1 MLPLQRLPVVPE
13 HEKQRVLEGAPGPGP
28 RLQLRHGPAEEGVH
42 LLQLG
47 CHDGVPHVE
56 GVAGMVDPQEMPHE
70 DVPVPLPPSRAPRE
84 LTAGVMLDARVHRVQ
99 VLHVQGG
106 EGVRVR
112 QQAWEEP
119 LPGVIP
125 HDVETVAV
133 RPQLRDEAVLGEGL
147 GREGLREVHEG
158 GQ

>member
-1 MLPLQRLPVVPE
+1 MRA
-13 HEKQRVLEGAPGPGP
+13 VLATEVIGESPGPGP

-84 LTAGVMLDARVHRVQ
+84 LTAGVMSRSCTSKEGKGCESASKPGKSPSQ
-99 VLHVQGG
+99 VSS
-106 EGVRVR
+106 
-112 QQAWEEP
+112 P
-119 LPGVIP
+119 
-125 HDVETVAV
+125 TT
-133 RPQLRDEAVLGEGL
+133 
-147 GREGLREVHEG
+147 
-158 GQ
+158 